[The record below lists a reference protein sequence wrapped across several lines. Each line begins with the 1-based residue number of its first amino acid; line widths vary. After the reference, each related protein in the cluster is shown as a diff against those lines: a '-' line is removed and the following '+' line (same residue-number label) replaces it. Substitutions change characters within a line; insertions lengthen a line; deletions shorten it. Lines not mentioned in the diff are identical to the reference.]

1 MSPNFVSVSCKRM
14 NDYSMKL
21 KSYEKEEDSS
31 FLHSG
36 TESHCYFGVMC
47 NREKVE
53 QRVLLG
59 KLDLWDLKGL
69 LERLVLRACGGSP
82 VLW

>member
-1 MSPNFVSVSCKRM
+1 
-14 NDYSMKL
+14 
-21 KSYEKEEDSS
+21 
-31 FLHSG
+31 
-36 TESHCYFGVMC
+36 MC
-47 NREKVE
+47 NREKLE